1 MISLDPKNRV
11 NQQKKL
17 TPFDTQNDIFDPQ
30 NEVIDKMTSLDIKMK
45 YLDAQNENFRAAK

>member
-1 MISLDPKNRV
+1 MISLDPQNRV

-17 TPFDTQNDIFDPQ
+17 TPFDSQNDIFDPQ
-30 NEVIDKMTSLDIKMK
+30 NEVIDKRTSLGLKMK

>member
-1 MISLDPKNRV
+1 MISLDPQNRV
-11 NQQKKL
+11 NQQKKM

-30 NEVIDKMTSLDIKMK
+30 NEVIDKMTSLDLKMK